1 MGKRMLWVDVRRT
14 FLKSKGRFVSIV
26 ALLTLGAFALVG
38 LKVAGPDMRAT
49 AARYLSGYQ
58 LADITV
64 TGDLGLD
71 ADDEAKIEQAS
82 GIERVEY
89 GYLKDVTVSGT
100 HDAVRIW
107 SRTDGIS
114 EFEVVAGR
122 LPTSDDEVAIDSGL
136 AEQHPIGSTID
147 FDEKAGIDGSMAMS
161 SHSFTVVGV
170 VNSVEIISS
179 SNRGMTRS
187 GTGNL
192 VGYAVVTP
200 SVFDVDYHMV
210 ARLSYEDTKGLDPFS
225 QTYLDRVAAHESEL
239 KELLK
244 DQPAHRLATVQAAYQ
259 DAIDAG
265 QQKIDDA
272 QRQLA
277 DARDQLAD
285 AAAQIADARQQIIDS
300 GAQLADAAAQLASA
314 REQLDTSWD
323 QLAAGK
329 ETLDASKEQL
339 ASSEVQLKSA
349 AEQLVDARNQLAAKQ
364 ADYDAGV
371 KALADA
377 KAQAEQ
383 QAAEA
388 QAQIDA
394 SRQKLEEGKARYDAA
409 LDELNEQVETLE
421 EQLDVAYGELDARQ
435 ADYDAGK
442 AAYEQGVAAYN
453 EGLATYYES
462 LGDWQEGAAELER
475 QTGEYEQGTA
485 KLAQASEELANKEA
499 EYESGLAAYKDA
511 EPNVQAQIA
520 DGEASVA
527 DARATL
533 TKLETPVYDVC
544 NRRETPGS
552 QGYKTYDS
560 ISEIVDSLANIFP
573 YFLYL
578 VAALVVSTTMTRMV
592 DEERI
597 GAGTLKALG
606 YDDADVLK
614 KFVSYGVAAALVG
627 TTIGVILGHTLLPLI
642 VYNTYRH
649 GFTLPPI
656 ELGVRWDVSVACLA
670 LALGTVVLPA
680 YLVAKRELAE
690 RPAALLLPKP
700 PAAGSK
706 ILLERIGF
714 IWRRLSFM
722 RKVTARNLFRYKKRS
737 LMTIAGVA
745 GAVCLIFAGFAV
757 QHSIG
762 GIATKQFGGIIGYDL
777 IVAQN
782 SHVDDD
788 EQPAID
794 DLMNSDAVAS
804 HAAVTY
810 ESLTKQAG
818 SKNDEQSITLL
829 VPDDDDALTTY
840 LHLRNRT
847 TEDTLTLSDDGAV
860 ISERLA
866 ELTGTNVGDTLTFRD
881 ANNVERSV
889 TISGVCEMYVN
900 HFMFMSRA
908 AYEKVFATDAATNAS
923 VVTLR
928 DGSLENT
935 EDMAARFMALSG
947 VEGVV
952 QSTQLI
958 SVIDDIVTSLDTIM
972 GVLIV
977 VATLLAIVIIYN
989 LVTINVSERIRELS
1003 TVKVLGF
1010 YDGEVSM
1017 YIYRETIVLSCIAI
1031 PAGWLF
1037 GRFLQL
1043 YIITAVPPEGVMF
1056 DPSTGWLPFAIS
1068 VGVVAIVVWLQ
1079 YYVVRHSLRKVDM
1092 LEALKSAD

>member
-1 MGKRMLWVDVRRT
+1 MVMGKRMLWVDVRRT

-244 DQPAHRLATVQAAYQ
+244 DQPSHRLATVQAAYQ

-364 ADYDAGV
+364 ADYDAG
-371 KALADA
+371 
-377 KAQAEQ
+377 AQ
-383 QAAEA
+383 
-388 QAQIDA
+388 
-394 SRQKLEEGKARYDAA
+394 
-409 LDELNEQVETLE
+409 
-421 EQLDVAYGELDARQ
+421 QLDVARGELDARQ

-453 EGLATYYES
+453 EGLVTDYAS
-462 LGDWQEGAAELER
+462 LEDWQEGAAELER
-475 QTGEYEQGTA
+475 QTDEYEQGTA

-499 EYESGLAAYKDA
+499 EYESGLAAYEDA

-1017 YIYRETIVLSCIAI
+1017 YIYRETIVLSCVAI